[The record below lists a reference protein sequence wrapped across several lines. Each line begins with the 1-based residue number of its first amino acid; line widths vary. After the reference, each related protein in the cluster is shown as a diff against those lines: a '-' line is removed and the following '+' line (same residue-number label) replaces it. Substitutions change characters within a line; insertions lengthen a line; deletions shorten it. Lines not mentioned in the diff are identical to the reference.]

1 MNRLKYGSLA
11 GVMCIFFFA
20 GAGFADDDGHDN
32 DHGKDHSHEKRQSV
46 SVNNDTY
53 EQECGACHF
62 AYQPWLLPS
71 GSWEKILEELPSHFG
86 EDIPLDEQT
95 RNTIDQYL
103 TANAADRVSV
113 KRSRKIM
120 KSLGGN
126 TPVRVSEIPYILEKH
141 HELDPAVLA
150 RPSIGSLGNCI
161 ACHTSADK
169 GDYDDD
175 YVTIPGK

>member
-1 MNRLKYGSLA
+1 MNRLKYGLLA
-11 GVMCIFFFA
+11 GVMFILVFA
-20 GAGFADDDGHDN
+20 GAGIADDDDQDKN
-32 DHGKDHSHEKRQSV
+32 HGKHHNHEKRQSL
-46 SVNNDTY
+46 SVNNDIY

-62 AYQPWLLPS
+62 AYQPWLMPS
-71 GSWEKILEELPSHFG
+71 GSWKKILEELPSHFG

-95 RNTIDQYL
+95 RNTIAQYL
-103 TANAADRVSV
+103 TANAAEHVSA

-120 KSLGGN
+120 KSLRGT

-161 ACHTSADK
+161 ACHTSADQ

-175 YVTIPGK
+175 YVVIPGK

>member
-1 MNRLKYGSLA
+1 
-11 GVMCIFFFA
+11 
-20 GAGFADDDGHDN
+20 
-32 DHGKDHSHEKRQSV
+32 
-46 SVNNDTY
+46 VNNDTY

-86 EDIPLDEQT
+86 EEIPLDEQT

-103 TANAADRVSV
+103 TDNAADRVSA
-113 KRSRKIM
+113 KRARKIM
-120 KSLGGN
+120 KSLRGN
-126 TPVRVSEIPYILEKH
+126 TPLRVSEIPYILEKH
-141 HELDPAVLA
+141 HELDPAVLG

-161 ACHTSADK
+161 ACHTSADQ

-175 YVTIPGK
+175 NVAIPGK

>member
-1 MNRLKYGSLA
+1 MNGSKYSILIGFLF
-11 GVMCIFFFA
+11 ILFFA
-20 GAGFADDDGHDN
+20 GAGFADDDEHDN
-32 DHGKDHSHEKRQSV
+32 DHGKHHSHENRQSV
-46 SVNNDTY
+46 SVNNGIY
-53 EQECGACHF
+53 QQECGACHF

-71 GSWEKILEELPSHFG
+71 GSWERILGELPSHFG

-120 KSLGGN
+120 KSLKGN

-141 HELDPAVLA
+141 HDLDTAILK
-150 RPSIGSLGNCI
+150 RPSIGYLGNCI
-161 ACHTSADK
+161 ACHTSADQ
-169 GDYDDD
+169 GNYDDD
-175 YVTIPGK
+175 YVTIPR